1 MSIQER
7 HDKLLQEAQA
17 LRHFYNIEDKAL
29 YEAFAAFNRAFT
41 STEHVESDT
50 FTELLNTVDARLED
64 ICLARKLSQEFLEEL
79 IEGNEEDLKLI
90 RIY

>member
-7 HDKLLQEAQA
+7 HDKLLLEAQA

-50 FTELLNTVDARLED
+50 FTELLNAVDARLED
-64 ICLARKLSQEFLEEL
+64 ICLPRKLSQEFLEEL

>member
-7 HDKLLQEAQA
+7 HDKLLLEAQA
-17 LRHFYNIEDKAL
+17 LRHFYTIEDKAL

-41 STEHVESDT
+41 STEHVDSDT
-50 FTELLNTVDARLED
+50 FTELLNAVDARLED
-64 ICLARKLSQEFLEEL
+64 ICIGRKLSQEFLEEL
-79 IEGNEEDLKLI
+79 IEGNEEDLKGY

>member
-7 HDKLLQEAQA
+7 HDKLLLEAQA

-29 YEAFAAFNRAFT
+29 YEAFTAYNRAYT

-50 FTELLNTVDARLED
+50 FTELLNAVDARLED
-64 ICLARKLSQEFLEEL
+64 ICISRKLSQEFLEEL
-79 IEGNEEDLKLI
+79 IEGNEEDLKGY

>member
-50 FTELLNTVDARLED
+50 FTELLNAVDARLED
-64 ICLARKLSQEFLEEL
+64 ICLPRKLSQEFLEEL